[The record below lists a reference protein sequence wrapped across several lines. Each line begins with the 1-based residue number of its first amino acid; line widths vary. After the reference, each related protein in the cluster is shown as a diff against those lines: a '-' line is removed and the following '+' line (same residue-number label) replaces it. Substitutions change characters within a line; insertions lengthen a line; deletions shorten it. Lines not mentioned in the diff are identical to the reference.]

1 MGILKKVE
9 YRSPTRNRARSFALS
24 LSLNWVLLG
33 FMALGLG
40 ACGSDNSYKAPPPV
54 RVTVGHPQRS
64 QIVDSMEFTG
74 NTQAF
79 YTVKLR
85 ARVEGY
91 LEKVLFR
98 EGDIVEEGKTLF
110 IIQPDTYIAKVKEAE
125 ANLLSAKAK
134 LAHAETEFKRYTG
147 LMKEDA
153 AAQTDVDRWHY
164 DRDSYRAAVM
174 GAEAQLDIAK
184 LNLAYTTVKA
194 PFKGKVSRRYSDPG
208 NVVGHS
214 EETVLAEINK
224 IDPIYVYFTISERD
238 LLRVRE
244 IRAKELQTNPAGQP
258 RQPVWI
264 GLANEE
270 GFPHEALLDY
280 TDIQVDNTTGTLQ
293 LRATLPNPKFSIIPG
308 LFVRIRAEEP
318 TTREGLLLPEDVV
331 AFDQAGAYVLVVD
344 AEGVV
349 SRKGVTLGPIMNKQQ
364 VIESGLT
371 EDDWVIVNGQM
382 RAIPGK
388 KVEPVRSGGET
399 QEAHA
404 P

>member
-1 MGILKKVE
+1 MMRLFPDHAMHDQRVQ
-9 YRSPTRNRARSFALS
+9 RLVRFSA
-24 LSLNWVLLG
+24 VL
-33 FMALGLG
+33 FSLGLAAV
-40 ACGSDNSYKAPPPV
+40 ACDSGNSYKPPPAP
-54 RVTVGHPQRS
+54 TVSVSHPRRDQV
-64 QIVDSMEFTG
+64 IDALEFTG

-79 YTVKLR
+79 YTVQLR

-91 LEKVLFR
+91 LEKVLFK

-110 IIQPDTYIAKVKEAE
+110 IIQQESYVAKVKEAE
-125 ANLLSAKAK
+125 ANLLASKAK
-134 LAHAETEFKRYTG
+134 LMHSETEYKRYLG

-164 DRDSYRAAVM
+164 ERDSDRASVM
-174 GAEAQLDIAK
+174 GNEAQLDIAK

-224 IDPIYVYFTISERD
+224 IDPLYVYFTISERD

-244 IRAKELQTNPAGQP
+244 NRIKQSAGQIVP
-258 RQPVWI
+258 QPTLPIFV

-270 GFPHEALLDY
+270 GYPHQATLNY
-280 TDIQVDNTTGTLQ
+280 TDIQIDTATGTLQ
-293 LRATLPNPKFSIIPG
+293 LRATLPNPNGAILPG
-308 LFVRIRAEEP
+308 LFVRIRAEQP
-318 TTREGLLLPEDVV
+318 GTREGLLLPEDAV
-331 AFDQAGAYVLVVD
+331 AYDQAGAYVLVVD
-344 AEGVV
+344 ADGVV
-349 SRKGVTLGPIMNKQQ
+349 SRRGVSLGPLMDKSQ
-364 VIESGLT
+364 VIDAGLN

-388 KVEPVRSGGET
+388 KVTPVPSGKSQGSD
-399 QEAHA
+399 AS
-404 P
+404 

>member
-1 MGILKKVE
+1 MRLFPDHAMHDQRVQ
-9 YRSPTRNRARSFALS
+9 RLVRFLA
-24 LSLNWVLLG
+24 VL
-33 FMALGLG
+33 FFLGLAAV
-40 ACGSDNSYKAPPPV
+40 ACDSGNSYKPPPAP
-54 RVTVGHPQRS
+54 TVSVSHPRRDQV
-64 QIVDSMEFTG
+64 IDALEFTG

-79 YTVKLR
+79 YTVQLR

-91 LEKVLFR
+91 LEKVLFK

-110 IIQPDTYIAKVKEAE
+110 IIQQESYVAKVKEAE
-125 ANLLSAKAK
+125 ANLLASKAK
-134 LAHAETEFKRYTG
+134 LMHSETEYKRYLG

-164 DRDSYRAAVM
+164 ERDSDRASVM
-174 GAEAQLDIAK
+174 GNEAQLDIAK

-224 IDPIYVYFTISERD
+224 IDPLYVYFTISERD

-244 IRAKELQTNPAGQP
+244 NRIKQSAGQIVP
-258 RQPVWI
+258 QPTLPIFV

-270 GFPHEALLDY
+270 GYPHQATLNY
-280 TDIQVDNTTGTLQ
+280 TDIQIDTATGTLQ
-293 LRATLPNPKFSIIPG
+293 LRATLPNPNGAILPG
-308 LFVRIRAEEP
+308 LFVRIRAEQP
-318 TTREGLLLPEDVV
+318 GTREGLLLPEDAV
-331 AFDQAGAYVLVVD
+331 AYDQAGAYVLVVD

-349 SRKGVTLGPIMNKQQ
+349 SRRGVSLGPLMDKSQ
-364 VIESGLT
+364 VIDAGLND
-371 EDDWVIVNGQM
+371 DDWVIVNGQM

-388 KVEPVRSGGET
+388 KVTPVPSGKSQGSD
-399 QEAHA
+399 AS
-404 P
+404 

>member
-1 MGILKKVE
+1 MRLFPDHAMHDQRVQ
-9 YRSPTRNRARSFALS
+9 RLVRFSA
-24 LSLNWVLLG
+24 VL
-33 FMALGLG
+33 FSLGLAAV
-40 ACGSDNSYKAPPPV
+40 ACDSGNSYKPPPAP
-54 RVTVGHPQRS
+54 TVSVSHPRRDQV
-64 QIVDSMEFTG
+64 IDALEFTG

-79 YTVKLR
+79 YTVQLR

-91 LEKVLFR
+91 LEKVLFK

-110 IIQPDTYIAKVKEAE
+110 IIQQESYVAKVNEAE
-125 ANLLSAKAK
+125 ANLLASKAK
-134 LAHAETEFKRYTG
+134 LMHSETEYKRYLG

-164 DRDSYRAAVM
+164 ERDSDRASVM
-174 GAEAQLDIAK
+174 GNEAQLDIAK

-224 IDPIYVYFTISERD
+224 IDPLYVYFTISERD

-244 IRAKELQTNPAGQP
+244 NRIKQSAGQIVP
-258 RQPVWI
+258 QPTLPIFV

-270 GFPHEALLDY
+270 GYPHQATLNY
-280 TDIQVDNTTGTLQ
+280 TDIQIDTATGTLQ
-293 LRATLPNPKFSIIPG
+293 LRATLPNPNGAILPG
-308 LFVRIRAEEP
+308 LFVRIRAEQP
-318 TTREGLLLPEDVV
+318 GTREGLLLPEDAV
-331 AFDQAGAYVLVVD
+331 AYDQAGAYVLVVD

-349 SRKGVTLGPIMNKQQ
+349 SRRGVSLGPLMDKSQ
-364 VIESGLT
+364 VIDAGLN

-388 KVEPVRSGGET
+388 KVTPVPSGKSQGSD
-399 QEAHA
+399 AS
-404 P
+404 

>member
-1 MGILKKVE
+1 MRLFPDHAMHDQRVQ
-9 YRSPTRNRARSFALS
+9 RLVRFSA
-24 LSLNWVLLG
+24 VL
-33 FMALGLG
+33 FSLGLAAV
-40 ACGSDNSYKAPPPV
+40 ACDSGNSYKPPPAP
-54 RVTVGHPQRS
+54 TVSVSHPRRDQV
-64 QIVDSMEFTG
+64 IDALEFTG

-79 YTVKLR
+79 YTVQLR

-91 LEKVLFR
+91 LEKVLFK

-110 IIQPDTYIAKVKEAE
+110 IIQQESYVAKVKEAE
-125 ANLLSAKAK
+125 ANLLASKAK
-134 LAHAETEFKRYTG
+134 LMHSETEYKRYLG

-164 DRDSYRAAVM
+164 ERDSDRASVM
-174 GAEAQLDIAK
+174 GNEAQLDIAK

-224 IDPIYVYFTISERD
+224 IDPLYVYFTISERD

-244 IRAKELQTNPAGQP
+244 NRIKQSAGQIVP
-258 RQPVWI
+258 QPTLPIFV

-270 GFPHEALLDY
+270 GYPHQATLNY
-280 TDIQVDNTTGTLQ
+280 TDIQIDTATGTLQ
-293 LRATLPNPKFSIIPG
+293 LRATLPNPNGAILPG
-308 LFVRIRAEEP
+308 LFVRIRAEQP
-318 TTREGLLLPEDVV
+318 GTREGLLLPEDAV
-331 AFDQAGAYVLVVD
+331 AYDQAGAYVLVVD

-349 SRKGVTLGPIMNKQQ
+349 SRRGVSLGPLMDKSQ
-364 VIESGLT
+364 VIDAGLND
-371 EDDWVIVNGQM
+371 DDWVIVNGQM

-388 KVEPVRSGGET
+388 KVTPVPSGKSQGSD
-399 QEAHA
+399 AS
-404 P
+404 

>member
-1 MGILKKVE
+1 MMRLFPDHAMHDQRVQ
-9 YRSPTRNRARSFALS
+9 RLVRFSA
-24 LSLNWVLLG
+24 VL
-33 FMALGLG
+33 FFLGLAAV
-40 ACGSDNSYKAPPPV
+40 ACDSGNSYKPPPAP
-54 RVTVGHPQRS
+54 TVSVSHPRRDQV
-64 QIVDSMEFTG
+64 IDALEFTG

-79 YTVKLR
+79 YTVQLR

-91 LEKVLFR
+91 LEKVLFK

-110 IIQPDTYIAKVKEAE
+110 IIQQESYVAKVKEAE
-125 ANLLSAKAK
+125 ANLLASKAK
-134 LAHAETEFKRYTG
+134 LMHSETEYKRYLG

-164 DRDSYRAAVM
+164 ERDSDRASVM
-174 GAEAQLDIAK
+174 GNEAQLDIAK

-224 IDPIYVYFTISERD
+224 IDPLYVYFTISERD

-244 IRAKELQTNPAGQP
+244 NRIKQSAGQIVP
-258 RQPVWI
+258 QPTLPIFV

-270 GFPHEALLDY
+270 GYPHQATLNY
-280 TDIQVDNTTGTLQ
+280 TDIQIDTATGTLQ
-293 LRATLPNPKFSIIPG
+293 LRATLPNPNGAILPG
-308 LFVRIRAEEP
+308 LFVRIRAEQP
-318 TTREGLLLPEDVV
+318 GTREGLLLPEDAV
-331 AFDQAGAYVLVVD
+331 AYDQAGAYVLVVD

-349 SRKGVTLGPIMNKQQ
+349 SRRGVSLGPLMDKSQ
-364 VIESGLT
+364 VIDAGLN

-388 KVEPVRSGGET
+388 KVTPVPSGKSQGSD
-399 QEAHA
+399 AS
-404 P
+404 

>member
-1 MGILKKVE
+1 MGMLRKMG
-9 YRSPTRNRARSFALS
+9 YGLSARVREGLGAHRHSRGGM
-24 LSLNWVLLG
+24 LLG
-33 FMALGLG
+33 FITLALV
-40 ACGSDNSYKAPPPV
+40 ACESDNSYKPPPPV
-54 RVTVGHPQRS
+54 RVTVSHPQRGR
-64 QIVDSMEFTG
+64 VTDALEFTG

-85 ARVEGY
+85 ARVDGY
-91 LEKVLFR
+91 LEKVLFK

-110 IIQPDTYIAKVKEAE
+110 IIQPDSYVAKVKEAE
-125 ANLLSAKAK
+125 ANLLSARAK

-164 DRDSYRAAVM
+164 DRDSYKAAVM

-184 LNLAYTTVKA
+184 LNLSYTTVKA

-224 IDPIYVYFTISERD
+224 IDPIYVYFTINERD
-238 LLRVRE
+238 LLRVRQLKE
-244 IRAKELQTNPAGQP
+244 KELQTNPAGQP
-258 RQPVWI
+258 KQPVWV

-270 GFPHEALLDY
+270 GYPHEALLDY
-280 TDIQVDNTTGTLQ
+280 TDIQLDNTTGTLQ
-293 LRATLPNPKFSIIPG
+293 LRATLPNPKASIIPG

-344 AEGVV
+344 AQGVV
-349 SRKGVTLGPIMNKQQ
+349 SRRGVTLGPIMNKQQ
-364 VIESGLT
+364 VIESGVT
-371 EDDWVIVNGQM
+371 EEDWVIVNGQM

-388 KVEPVRSGGET
+388 KVDPVQSGGENP
-399 QEAHA
+399 EAHA

>member
-1 MGILKKVE
+1 MRLFPDHAMHDQRVQ
-9 YRSPTRNRARSFALS
+9 RLVRFSA
-24 LSLNWVLLG
+24 VL
-33 FMALGLG
+33 FFLGLAAV
-40 ACGSDNSYKAPPPV
+40 ACDSGNSYKPPPAP
-54 RVTVGHPQRS
+54 TVSVSHPRRDQV
-64 QIVDSMEFTG
+64 IDALEFTG

-79 YTVKLR
+79 YTVQLR

-91 LEKVLFR
+91 LEKVLFK

-110 IIQPDTYIAKVKEAE
+110 IIQQESYVAKVKEAE
-125 ANLLSAKAK
+125 ANLLASKAK
-134 LAHAETEFKRYTG
+134 LMHSETEYKRYLG

-164 DRDSYRAAVM
+164 ERDSDRASVM
-174 GAEAQLDIAK
+174 GNEAQLDIAK

-224 IDPIYVYFTISERD
+224 IDPLYVYFTISERD

-244 IRAKELQTNPAGQP
+244 NRIKQSAGQIVP
-258 RQPVWI
+258 QPTLPIFV

-270 GFPHEALLDY
+270 GYPHQATLNY
-280 TDIQVDNTTGTLQ
+280 TDIQIDTATGTLQ
-293 LRATLPNPKFSIIPG
+293 LRATLPNPNGAILPG
-308 LFVRIRAEEP
+308 LFVRIRAEQP
-318 TTREGLLLPEDVV
+318 GTREGLLLPEDAV
-331 AFDQAGAYVLVVD
+331 AYDQAGAYVLVVD

-349 SRKGVTLGPIMNKQQ
+349 SRRGVSLGPLMDKSQ
-364 VIESGLT
+364 VIDAGLN

-388 KVEPVRSGGET
+388 KVTPVPSGKSQGSD
-399 QEAHA
+399 AS
-404 P
+404 

>member
-1 MGILKKVE
+1 MRLFPDHAMHDQRVQ
-9 YRSPTRNRARSFALS
+9 RLARFSA
-24 LSLNWVLLG
+24 VL
-33 FMALGLG
+33 FFLGLAAV
-40 ACGSDNSYKAPPPV
+40 ACDSGNSYKPPPAP
-54 RVTVGHPQRS
+54 TVSVSHPRRDQV
-64 QIVDSMEFTG
+64 IDALEFTG

-79 YTVKLR
+79 YTVQLR

-91 LEKVLFR
+91 LEKVLFK

-110 IIQPDTYIAKVKEAE
+110 IIQQESYVAKVKEAE
-125 ANLLSAKAK
+125 ANFLASKAK
-134 LAHAETEFKRYTG
+134 LMHSETEYKRYLG

-164 DRDSYRAAVM
+164 ERDSDRASVM
-174 GAEAQLDIAK
+174 GNEAQLDIAK

-224 IDPIYVYFTISERD
+224 IDPLYVYFTISERD

-244 IRAKELQTNPAGQP
+244 NRIKQSAGQIVP
-258 RQPVWI
+258 QPTLPIFV

-270 GFPHEALLDY
+270 GYPHQATLNY
-280 TDIQVDNTTGTLQ
+280 TDIQIDTATGTLQ
-293 LRATLPNPKFSIIPG
+293 LRATLPNPNGAILPG
-308 LFVRIRAEEP
+308 LFVRIRAEQP
-318 TTREGLLLPEDVV
+318 GTREGLLLPEDAV
-331 AFDQAGAYVLVVD
+331 AYDQAGAYVLVVD

-349 SRKGVTLGPIMNKQQ
+349 SRRGVSLGPLMDKSQ
-364 VIESGLT
+364 VIDAGLND
-371 EDDWVIVNGQM
+371 DDWVIVNGQM

-388 KVEPVRSGGET
+388 KVTPVPSGKSQGSD
-399 QEAHA
+399 AS
-404 P
+404 

>member
-1 MGILKKVE
+1 MRLFPDHAMHDQRVQ
-9 YRSPTRNRARSFALS
+9 RLVRFSA
-24 LSLNWVLLG
+24 VL
-33 FMALGLG
+33 FSLGLAAV
-40 ACGSDNSYKAPPPV
+40 ACDSGNSYKPPPAP
-54 RVTVGHPQRS
+54 TVSVSHPRRDQV
-64 QIVDSMEFTG
+64 IDALEFTG

-79 YTVKLR
+79 YTVQLR

-91 LEKVLFR
+91 LEKVLFK

-110 IIQPDTYIAKVKEAE
+110 IIQQESYVAKVKEAE
-125 ANLLSAKAK
+125 ANLLASKAK
-134 LAHAETEFKRYTG
+134 LMHSETEYKRYLG

-164 DRDSYRAAVM
+164 ERDSDRASVM
-174 GAEAQLDIAK
+174 GNEAQLDIAK

-224 IDPIYVYFTISERD
+224 IDPLYVYFTISERD

-244 IRAKELQTNPAGQP
+244 NRIKQSAGQIVP
-258 RQPVWI
+258 QPTLPIFV

-270 GFPHEALLDY
+270 GYPHQATLNY
-280 TDIQVDNTTGTLQ
+280 TDIQIDTATGTLQ
-293 LRATLPNPKFSIIPG
+293 LRATLPNPNGAILPG
-308 LFVRIRAEEP
+308 LFVRIRAEQP
-318 TTREGLLLPEDVV
+318 GTREGLLLPEDAV
-331 AFDQAGAYVLVVD
+331 AYDQAGAYVLVVD

-349 SRKGVTLGPIMNKQQ
+349 SRRGVSLGPLMDKSQ
-364 VIESGLT
+364 VIDAGLN

-388 KVEPVRSGGET
+388 KVTPVPSGKSQGSD
-399 QEAHA
+399 AS
-404 P
+404 

>member
-1 MGILKKVE
+1 MRLFPDHAMHDQRVQ
-9 YRSPTRNRARSFALS
+9 RLVRFSA
-24 LSLNWVLLG
+24 VL
-33 FMALGLG
+33 FFLGLAAV
-40 ACGSDNSYKAPPPV
+40 ACDSGNSYKPPPAP
-54 RVTVGHPQRS
+54 TVSVSHPRRDQV
-64 QIVDSMEFTG
+64 IDALEFTG

-79 YTVKLR
+79 YTVQLR

-91 LEKVLFR
+91 LEKVLFK

-110 IIQPDTYIAKVKEAE
+110 IIQQESYVAKVKEAE
-125 ANLLSAKAK
+125 ANLLASKAK
-134 LAHAETEFKRYTG
+134 LMHSETEYKRYLG

-164 DRDSYRAAVM
+164 ERDSDRASVM
-174 GAEAQLDIAK
+174 GNEAQLDIAK

-224 IDPIYVYFTISERD
+224 IDPLYVYFTISERD

-244 IRAKELQTNPAGQP
+244 NRIKQSAGQIVP
-258 RQPVWI
+258 QPTLPIFV

-270 GFPHEALLDY
+270 GYPHQATLNY
-280 TDIQVDNTTGTLQ
+280 TDIQIDTATGTLQ
-293 LRATLPNPKFSIIPG
+293 LRATLPNPNGAILPG
-308 LFVRIRAEEP
+308 LFVRIRAEQP
-318 TTREGLLLPEDVV
+318 GTREGLLLPEDAV
-331 AFDQAGAYVLVVD
+331 AYDQAGAYVLVVD

-349 SRKGVTLGPIMNKQQ
+349 SRRGVSLGPLMDKSQ
-364 VIESGLT
+364 VIDAGLND
-371 EDDWVIVNGQM
+371 DDWVIVNGQM

-388 KVEPVRSGGET
+388 KVTPVPSGKSQGSD
-399 QEAHA
+399 AS
-404 P
+404 